1 MWNNQFRSRMKISSG
16 ILMVLLCAAGKAC
29 LLHAHALK
37 TMDYVTMKDGR
48 VYLIENNESAFLE
61 QPLKL
66 TPQLTVLTNGTI
78 KIAGDGEE
86 ELNENRRVTL
96 DGFWLNDDGTL
107 VSFQPHYM
115 IKDRVLYFVKS
126 GVFKRVDQDVTFGNG
141 IVLRTDGALLI
152 PDGRLIRLQDGQM
165 LTVTGQTIPAL
176 DQVMMIDG
184 KLVLQ
189 KDGSIIP
196 LPVRSTIG
204 MSDGTTVT
212 GNGLITRPTG
222 EQFMLDQGQRLTL
235 DGAAMSKIQ

>member
-1 MWNNQFRSRMKISSG
+1 MKIGFG
-16 ILMVLLCAAGKAC
+16 IFVVLLCVAGKAC
-29 LLHAHALK
+29 ILHAQALK
-37 TMDYVTMKDGR
+37 SMDYVTLKDGG
-48 VYLIENNESAFLE
+48 VYLVENNESALLE
-61 QPLKL
+61 KALEL
-66 TPQLTVLTNGTI
+66 TPQLTVLTNGII
-78 KIAGDGEE
+78 KITGDGEE
-86 ELNENRRVTL
+86 ELSEGRRVTS

-115 IKDRVLYFVKS
+115 MKDRGLYLVKS

-141 IVLRTDGALLI
+141 TVLRTDGALLT

-222 EQFMLDQGQRLTL
+222 QQFMLDQGQRLTL
-235 DGAAMSKIQ
+235 DGAAMSRIQ